1 MQNYE
6 YGHNEAKTR
15 VCTQQAISKCDG
27 SEDDKIMWEQLWAQ
41 IVRRP
46 KALLSK
52 QAPISA
58 SHLHLGPL
66 QPVLHSALGCTYIW
80 RALSVKLKS
89 REARKIKSH
98 GLEQ

>member
-1 MQNYE
+1 MQND
-6 YGHNEAKTR
+6 GHNDYEAKMR

-46 KALLSK
+46 KALVSK

-58 SHLHLGPL
+58 SHLHPGPL
-66 QPVLHSALGCTYIW
+66 QPVLHSALGCTYG
-80 RALSVKLKS
+80 
-89 REARKIKSH
+89 EH
-98 GLEQ
+98 